1 MEKHKCK
8 LCFRS
13 FSNGRALGGH
23 MRSHMLNLPI
33 PPKQEGDEQQ
43 QKQKPRPPQTP
54 PELSDSAESASSS
67 EDDEAEEEEI
77 EEREL
82 IDEKGVYY
90 GLRENPKRSIRLGD
104 PEFSFA
110 VVDAGSV
117 VLQDRE
123 SETESSKNPTRRR
136 SKRARKSC
144 GFDRHH
150 HHHQHHHH
158 HHHPHHEQR
167 QYHKID
173 HHHQYQEENDSLK
186 KIKLSKLSNKTESWA
201 EPEPV
206 SSVSDATTEEDVA
219 FCLMMLSRD
228 KWRREENQPRVIE
241 EDLEEEEEEDEEEE
255 EEEEERSMDDSDQS
269 EELKSTRTIVNVSR
283 TRCKYKC
290 ETCKKVF
297 RSYQA
302 LGGHRASHKKIKAS
316 NVVTTTTTALNEPE
330 ENAATTA
337 TTATLMAEK
346 KVHQCPVCFRVFSSG
361 QALGGHKRSHV
372 TGSYTIT
379 TTTTHTQATKSSRKV
394 VESLLDLNL
403 PAPVDEDEVSQIE
416 HSAVSDAEFV
426 NSIRH

>member
-33 PPKQEGDEQQ
+33 PPKLEEEEQQ
-43 QKQKPRPPQTP
+43 PRQPPSP
-54 PELSDSAESASSS
+54 PELSNSAESASSAS
-67 EDDEAEEEEI
+67 SSDDDEGEEEI

-82 IDEKGVYY
+82 VDEKGVYY
-90 GLRENPKRSIRLGD
+90 GLRENPKRSIRLVD
-104 PEFSFA
+104 PEFSFP

-136 SKRARKSC
+136 SKRTRKS
-144 GFDRHH
+144 GVFERHH
-150 HHHQHHHH
+150 HHHHRLHQ
-158 HHHPHHEQR
+158 EQQ

-173 HHHQYQEENDSLK
+173 HQHHHHQDQEENDSFK
-186 KIKLSKLSNKTESWA
+186 KIKLSKLSNKTDSWA

-206 SSVSDATTEEDVA
+206 SSISDATTEEDVA

-228 KWRREENQPRVIE
+228 KWKRQENQQRRVI
-241 EDLEEEEEEDEEEE
+241 DEDEEEE
-255 EEEEERSMDDSDQS
+255 EEEEEEERSIEESDQS
-269 EELKSTRTIVNVSR
+269 EELKSTRTNINVSR
-283 TRCKYKC
+283 TRGKYKC

-302 LGGHRASHKKIKAS
+302 LGGHRASHKKIKVS
-316 NVVTTTTTALNEPE
+316 NLATALDEPE
-330 ENAATTA
+330 ENAATT
-337 TTATLMAEK
+337 TTASMPEK

-379 TTTTHTQATKSSRKV
+379 TTTTTTQTQTNKSSKKV
-394 VESLLDLNL
+394 VESLIDLNL

-416 HSAVSDAEFV
+416 HSAVSDGEFV
-426 NSIRH
+426 NPIRH